1 MWGDWPRLKDELPRG
16 HSRLLV
22 DHLVH
27 HPDDFRG
34 ALERLKPELRS
45 LYLAAWQSY
54 LWNKMLALWLQT
66 HAAPKHLLFVRSRFG
81 ELPVPRHMSE
91 QGLDQWRNLTLP
103 LPSARLK
110 IDPEAIWAPL
120 VESVM
125 SDEEVPL
132 NEMKLKEFRKP
143 FFSKGDRSAG
153 IFPQKL
159 QFDAEADELHRGKE
173 KLVLRFDLPRG
184 CYATMIVK
192 RLTQTIE

>member
-1 MWGDWPRLKDELPRG
+1 
-16 HSRLLV
+16 
-22 DHLVH
+22 
-27 HPDDFRG
+27 
-34 ALERLKPELRS
+34 
-45 LYLAAWQSY
+45 
-54 LWNKMLALWLQT
+54 MLALWLQT
-66 HAAPKHLLFVRSRFG
+66 HTAPNHLLFVRSRFG
-81 ELPVPRHMSE
+81 ELPAPRRMSE
-91 QGLDQWRNLTLP
+91 HGLGQWRSLSLP

-125 SDEEVPL
+125 SDEELPL
-132 NEMKLKEFRKP
+132 SEMKLKEFRKP
-143 FFSKGDRSAG
+143 FFSKGERAAA
-153 IFPQKL
+153 IFPRGL